1 MFGLYQYPVSYTP
14 SARSASI
21 GIFAHGAQQMCINS
35 FITLASRSDSISHFP
50 APVQIA
56 EKNSDI
62 PWKMN
67 MDKRRQ
73 RCYNSI

>member
-1 MFGLYQYPVSYTP
+1 
-14 SARSASI
+14 
-21 GIFAHGAQQMCINS
+21 MCINS